1 VLDPCLKAESH
12 FMNTRIFKTINVVL
26 LSLISGSFPL
36 CQTASACSRATW
48 LGKDGSVITGRSMD
62 WPYDFN
68 SHMYVIPRGTSN
80 EGMAGGLVWNSKY
93 GTVIM
98 AGAGTPGGPIDAAF
112 DGLNE
117 KGLGA
122 NLLYLAECDFG
133 AVPADTKPRISF
145 GAWVQ
150 YVLSSY
156 ATVDE
161 VVSAA
166 EKDEVYIVPV
176 NFGPGGAAHAT
187 VHLSVTDSSGD
198 SAVIEYLK
206 GKPVIHH
213 GRKYQVMTNSPVFEQ
228 QLALN
233 AYWSRV
239 DQTKTLPGSHQ
250 SEDRFVRADYYIRR
264 LGVEETD
271 VRQQVAGV
279 MSVMRNVSV
288 PWGAADP
295 LHPNIAPTY
304 WRTVLDHSR
313 QVYYFESAK
322 SAYAVGVDLK
332 KIDFA
337 SGSGI
342 RNVALE
348 TTAGFNLSGDISG
361 SFTPAK
367 PITYLAP

>member
-1 VLDPCLKAESH
+1 
-12 FMNTRIFKTINVVL
+12 
-26 LSLISGSFPL
+26 
-36 CQTASACSRATW
+36 
-48 LGKDGSVITGRSMD
+48 
-62 WPYDFN
+62 
-68 SHMYVIPRGTSN
+68 
-80 EGMAGGLVWNSKY
+80 
-93 GTVIM
+93 
-98 AGAGTPGGPIDAAF
+98 
-112 DGLNE
+112 
-117 KGLGA
+117 
-122 NLLYLAECDFG
+122 
-133 AVPADTKPRISF
+133 
-145 GAWVQ
+145 
-150 YVLSSY
+150 
-156 ATVDE
+156 
-161 VVSAA
+161 
-166 EKDEVYIVPV
+166 
-176 NFGPGGAAHAT
+176 
-187 VHLSVTDSSGD
+187 VTDASGD

-304 WRTVLDHSR
+304 WRTVLDHSS

-337 SGSGI
+337 PGSGI
-342 RNVALE
+342 RSVALE

>member
-1 VLDPCLKAESH
+1 MPGTRACGDWRCLVLDPFYNTASH
-12 FMNTRIFKTINVVL
+12 TMNTRIFKTSTVVL
-26 LSLISGSFPL
+26 LSLILGNSPL

-48 LGKDGSVITGRSMD
+48 LGRDGSVITGRSMD

-80 EGMAGGLVWNSKY
+80 EGMKGGLVWDSKY

-133 AVPADTKPRISF
+133 AVPADAKPRISF

-150 YVLSSY
+150 HVLSNY

-161 VVSAA
+161 VVGAA
-166 EKDEVYIVPV
+166 EKDGLCIVPV

-187 VHLSVTDSSGD
+187 VHLSVTDASGD
-198 SAVIEYLK
+198 SAVIEYIK

-233 AYWSRV
+233 AYWCEGRLLHQEARGGRDGCAPAGCRGDERDAECVGSLGSSRSSAS
-239 DQTKTLPGSHQ
+239 QH
-250 SEDRFVRADYYIRR
+250 R
-264 LGVEETD
+264 TD
-271 VRQQVAGV
+271 
-279 MSVMRNVSV
+279 
-288 PWGAADP
+288 
-295 LHPNIAPTY
+295 L
-304 WRTVLDHSR
+304 
-313 QVYYFESAK
+313 
-322 SAYAVGVDLK
+322 
-332 KIDFA
+332 
-337 SGSGI
+337 
-342 RNVALE
+342 LE
-348 TTAGFNLSGDISG
+348 NG
-361 SFTPAK
+361 P
-367 PITYLAP
+367 